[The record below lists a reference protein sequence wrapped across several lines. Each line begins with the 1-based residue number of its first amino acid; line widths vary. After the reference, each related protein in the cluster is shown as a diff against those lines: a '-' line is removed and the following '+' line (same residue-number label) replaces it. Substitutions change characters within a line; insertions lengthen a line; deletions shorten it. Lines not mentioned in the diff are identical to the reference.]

1 MARTVVSRF
10 TEATWERTGEI
21 KNARPVYFLTSPL
34 AYEIGFLGSGW
45 TITAP
50 EGFCTDLASLPV
62 WFARTAAGMRLS
74 DQIARS
80 AVVHDRMRT
89 DRRWPKLLGDYVFF
103 EALGVDRVPMGWRL
117 ICFVAVALNFSRY

>member
-1 MARTVVSRF
+1 VSRF
-10 TEATWERTGEI
+10 TEATWALTGET
-21 KNARPVYFLTSPL
+21 KNGRPVVCLTSPL
-34 AYEIGFLGSGW
+34 AYQVGFLGSGW

-50 EGFCTDLASLPV
+50 EGFCTDLTSLPL
-62 WFARTAAGMRLS
+62 WFARTSPGSRLGAR
-74 DQIARS
+74 IARS
-80 AVVHDRMRT
+80 AVVHDRMRA

>member
-1 MARTVVSRF
+1 VSRF
-10 TEATWERTGEI
+10 TEAAYDLTGET
-21 KNARPVYFLTSPL
+21 KNGRPLACLTSPL
-34 AYEIGFLGSGW
+34 AYEVGFLGSGW
-45 TITAP
+45 AVTAP
-50 EGFCTDLASLPV
+50 VGFCTDLASLPA
-62 WFARTAAGMRLS
+62 WFARTAAGTRLA

-80 AVVHDRMRT
+80 AVVHDRMRA